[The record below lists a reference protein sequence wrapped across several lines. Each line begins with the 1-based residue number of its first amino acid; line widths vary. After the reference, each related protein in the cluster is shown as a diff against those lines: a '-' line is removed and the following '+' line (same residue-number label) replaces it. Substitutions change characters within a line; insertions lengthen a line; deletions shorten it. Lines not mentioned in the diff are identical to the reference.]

1 VTVASGSAAGDVLH
15 HCDLNDFCRTA
26 VESKSKCSCNHRV
39 TRSTQRQQSW
49 GALSLLRASV
59 KRCSASLK
67 RFKVSL
73 QPASGRG
80 IQRWRPI
87 IEVFCLFCC
96 KIGLIILIDYIYFA
110 YLAVLLTKECI
121 IELILLS
128 FRKKNLFTK
137 LVFYKQIGEALP
149 SVK

>member
-1 VTVASGSAAGDVLH
+1 M
-15 HCDLNDFCRTA
+15 
-26 VESKSKCSCNHRV
+26 
-39 TRSTQRQQSW
+39 
-49 GALSLLRASV
+49 
-59 KRCSASLK
+59 K

-87 IEVFCLFCC
+87 IGVFCLFCC
-96 KIGLIILIDYIYFA
+96 KIGLIILIDYINFA

-121 IELILLS
+121 IELILS
-128 FRKKNLFTK
+128 FRKKLNLFTK
-137 LVFYKQIGEALP
+137 LVYKQIREVLQ

>member
-1 VTVASGSAAGDVLH
+1 MFGFGIG
-15 HCDLNDFCRTA
+15 NRW
-26 VESKSKCSCNHRV
+26 RV
-39 TRSTQRQQSW
+39 KL
-49 GALSLLRASV
+49 LSASV

-67 RFKVSL
+67 RFKISL

-87 IEVFCLFCC
+87 IGVFCLFCC
-96 KIGLIILIDYIYFA
+96 KNGLIILIYYINFA

-128 FRKKNLFTK
+128 LRKKLNLFTK
-137 LVFYKQIGEALP
+137 LAYKQIGEALQ
-149 SVK
+149 SVNCEALHCSASLKRLVT